1 VTDTPLIG
9 PVAPPDIQVM
19 TYNIRR
25 RMTRLMPHSPDRWVR
40 RRDLVQR
47 LLEAEQPVILG
58 VQEALPDQAGFVRHA
73 LGESYRSVGYGRNAN
88 KRGEGCPLF
97 YDGDRVELLDW
108 TQTAL
113 SSTPS
118 VPGSTTW
125 GNPTPRVAVA
135 ATFRGRASG
144 VEFRAINTHFDQFS
158 RRSRMHSVAE
168 LLRLVAETSL
178 PTVVTGDFNTDDDS
192 LPHELLV
199 NSGVLADTWDTAKV
213 HLTESWGS
221 FANYGPPTLERKR
234 IDWILATPTV
244 SVLRVGINVTRYD
257 GKWPSDH
264 APVQAVVNFGARTS
278 DSAGE
283 SPVDSKGATIR
294 ASGSIR
300 NE

>member
-1 VTDTPLIG
+1 MADIPLVG

-25 RMTRLMPHSPDRWVR
+25 RMTRLMPRSPDRWIR
-40 RRDLVQR
+40 RRVLIER

-97 YDGDRVELLDW
+97 YDSDRVELLDW

-113 SSTPS
+113 SGTPL

-125 GNPTPRVAVA
+125 GNPTPRVVVS
-135 ATFRGRASG
+135 ATFTDRATG

-158 RRSRMHSVAE
+158 RRSRAHSVAE
-168 LLRLVAETSL
+168 LLRLVADTPL

-199 NSGVLADTWDTAKV
+199 DSGALVDTWDAARER
-213 HLTESWGS
+213 LTEPWGS
-221 FANYGPPTLERKR
+221 FANYGLPKLERKR

-244 SVLRVGINVTRYD
+244 TVLRAGINVTRYD

-264 APVQAVVNFGARTS
+264 SPVQAVVNFGTGTTQRVQDA
-278 DSAGE
+278 AA
-283 SPVDSKGATIR
+283 KM
-294 ASGSIR
+294 
-300 NE
+300 

>member
-25 RMTRLMPHSPDRWVR
+25 RMTRLMPRSPDRWVR
-40 RRDLVQR
+40 RRVLIQR
-47 LLEAEQPVILG
+47 LLAAEQPVILG

-97 YDGDRVELLDW
+97 YDSDRVELLDW
-108 TQTAL
+108 RQTAL
-113 SSTPS
+113 SSTPL

-125 GNPTPRVAVA
+125 GNPTPRVLVA
-135 ATFRGRASG
+135 ATFRDRATG

-158 RRSRMHSVAE
+158 RRSRVHSVAE
-168 LLRLVAETSL
+168 LVRLVRETSL

-199 NSGVLADTWDTAKV
+199 DSGALVDTWDAAQLR
-213 HLTESWGS
+213 LTDAWGS
-221 FANYGPPTLERKR
+221 FANYGSPKLERKR

-244 SVLRVGINVTRYD
+244 SVLRAGINVTRYD

-264 APVQAVVNFGARTS
+264 APVQAVVNFGTETAHPAPHTP
-278 DSAGE
+278 A
-283 SPVDSKGATIR
+283 KT
-294 ASGSIR
+294 
-300 NE
+300 